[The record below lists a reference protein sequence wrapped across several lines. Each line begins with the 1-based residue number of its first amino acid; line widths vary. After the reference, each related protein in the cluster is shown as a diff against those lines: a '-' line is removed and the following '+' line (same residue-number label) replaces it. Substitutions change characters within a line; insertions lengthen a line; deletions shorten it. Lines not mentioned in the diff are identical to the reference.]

1 MNENCEERRAK
12 EWLESQGYT
21 DIRDLSKEKKDPPD
35 FVVENRIA
43 VEIQR
48 LTDAS
53 ATKGKGSGIDKP
65 LFKIIS
71 KILKEAGE
79 PPGGHDVY
87 VLSGLLDD
95 ELPPPKVT
103 RRQVKQA
110 VDEYTEILS
119 EAFSQSGGN
128 PVKEPTQLECGK
140 FSHHFGPRPALETG
154 KFVLMQAT
162 TAMGRQVGAV
172 SIDDINRCIV
182 KKTDKI
188 KDKINC
194 YPEWWLVLV
203 DRERL
208 TPLGLGWDWDTS
220 EKKWEENEWQQIRNS
235 LVGTD
240 PWSRVVVI
248 SLMDDLIHIDLIEQ
262 ST

>member
-12 EWLESQGYT
+12 EWLESQGDT
-21 DIRDLSKEKKDPPD
+21 DIRDLSKERKDPPD

-43 VEIQR
+43 VEVRR
-48 LTDAS
+48 LTDAN

-65 LFKIIS
+65 IEEIIS
-71 KILKEAGE
+71 KILEEAGE
-79 PPGGHDVY
+79 PPGGHNVY
-87 VLSGLLDD
+87 VWSGLLVD

-103 RRQVKQA
+103 RKQIKQA
-110 VDEYTEILS
+110 VDEYTKILS
-119 EAFSQSGGN
+119 EAFAQSRGN
-128 PVKEPTQLECGK
+128 PVKEQTQLECEK
-140 FSHHFGPRPALETG
+140 FSHHFCPSPTSETG

-162 TAMGRQVGAV
+162 TAKGRQVGAV
-172 SIDDINRCIV
+172 SIDDINRCLV

-188 KDKINC
+188 RDKINC

-208 TPLGLGWDWDTS
+208 TPLGLGWDTPG
-220 EKKWEENEWQQIRNS
+220 KKWEEEWRQIRNS

-248 SLMDDLIHIDLIEQ
+248 GMDDLIHTDLIEQ
-262 ST
+262 SA